1 MNESKT
7 RAADVADEVVRLRE
21 DLGALKGDIARLVK
35 SMRSDAGEMGEEA
48 QQLYAKLAK
57 NSERSARAIVQE
69 LEDRPLTTLLVAFAV
84 GFIGGRGPHL
94 RVVHGRPPVDD
105 SSILAS
111 GQEIRA
117 AEGCGAPRGRR

>member
-57 NSERSARAIVQE
+57 DGERSARAIVRE
-69 LEDRPLTTLLVAFAV
+69 LEERPLTTLFVTFAV
-84 GFIGGRGPHL
+84 GFIGGRFL
-94 RVVHGRPPVDD
+94 
-105 SSILAS
+105 
-111 GQEIRA
+111 
-117 AEGCGAPRGRR
+117 PR